1 MMNLTTTW
9 TTSLLTTVTV
19 KTYST
24 LWTAATQPVTAGP
37 IKDMAKAMLT
47 VKGSS
52 SNCSNRSNR
61 SNRSS
66 SSSKAMTTALTAT
79 VKTKDTAKKA
89 TAETKATE
97 EPKPTTSKGWKSS
110 TIKIKNTL
118 INNLE
123 TLYMTLKQAV
133 IGNGSRI
140 SENAESYVRKRLIP
154 ARENRSCSII
164 EIV

>member
-1 MMNLTTTW
+1 
-9 TTSLLTTVTV
+9 
-19 KTYST
+19 
-24 LWTAATQPVTAGP
+24 
-37 IKDMAKAMLT
+37 MAKAMLT

-61 SNRSS
+61 SNCSNRSSS

-79 VKTKDTAKKA
+79 VKTKDTVKKA

-97 EPKPTTSKGWKSS
+97 EPKPTTSKEWKSS

-133 IGNGSRI
+133 IGNGSII
-140 SENAESYVRKRLIP
+140 SENAES
-154 ARENRSCSII
+154 
-164 EIV
+164 